1 MNWFPKID
9 NVRDKEMRMEYEARE
24 KAIRDHEQ
32 MMWESREAGIMEG
45 RIEGIEIGKKEQ
57 AMYTIK
63 KLIALGYET
72 EIISQVTYFPPDE
85 IDALR

>member
-1 MNWFPKID
+1 MNWCPKID

-32 MMWESREAGIMEG
+32 MMWESRET
-45 RIEGIEIGKKEQ
+45 GIEIGRKEQ
-57 AMYTIK
+57 AIYTIK

-72 EIISQVTYFPPDE
+72 EIISQVTDFPPDE